1 MKKLLSLALILMLL
15 APLALAEAP
24 ATDRMG
30 NPIALPADPTRV
42 ICLSSAAAQIVEG
55 LGMFDR
61 LIAVDSY
68 SPFYIPEAAELVQFD
83 MMAPDIEQIAALE
96 PDLVLV
102 TSMSF
107 VEGDNPYQ
115 PLIDMGVTIAVV
127 PSSGVI
133 ADIMADILF
142 VAQCFGAEDAGQA
155 MVDEMQAK
163 IDEIAA
169 IGETI
174 SEEKSVFFEIGAL
187 PYLYS
192 FGTGNFLDEMIT
204 LIGAT
209 NAMGDQEGWL
219 SVTEESA
226 IGANPDVI
234 LTSVNYIEDAVGEIL
249 ARPGWENV
257 TAVANGDVYYIDN
270 AAASLGNQNIV
281 NALVEMARAVY
292 PDAYAQLED

>member
-1 MKKLLSLALILMLL
+1 MKKLLSLMLTLILL
-15 APLALAEAP
+15 APLALAEPPTA
-24 ATDRMG
+24 DRAG
-30 NPIALPADPTRV
+30 NPIALPEDPARV
-42 ICLSSAAAQIVEG
+42 ICLSSAAVQIIEG

-61 LIAVDSY
+61 LIAVDTY
-68 SPFYIPEAAELVQFD
+68 SPFYIASAAELPQFD
-83 MMAPDIEQIAALE
+83 MMAPDIELIAALE

-115 PLIDMGVTIAVV
+115 PLIDMGVTVAVV

-133 ADIMADILF
+133 ADVMADILF

-155 MVDEMQAK
+155 MIDDMQMK

-174 SEEKSVFFEIGAL
+174 AEGKSVFFEIGAL

-192 FGTGNFLDEMIT
+192 FGSGNFLDEMIT
-204 LIGAT
+204 LIGAK

-249 ARPGWENV
+249 SRPGWDNV

-281 NALVEMARAVY
+281 LALAEMARAVY
-292 PDAYAQLED
+292 PDAYANLAD